1 MTISSLRILK
11 WSLPADESAD
21 ASHAT
26 PAAGSCRPNN
36 GRTRSCGYLQDK
48 RNRQAPLHYTT
59 FSSDAMKKL
68 TKEYE
73 YGNCQTCGERMT
85 EQRVKQDFWIKGK
98 LIVLDGVPAG
108 VCPRCGERVVK
119 SDVGRTV
126 AELLTNQRRKRR
138 SRTLNVPVILFE
150 ERVA

>member
-1 MTISSLRILK
+1 MSLL
-11 WSLPADESAD
+11 
-21 ASHAT
+21 
-26 PAAGSCRPNN
+26 
-36 GRTRSCGYLQDK
+36 
-48 RNRQAPLHYTT
+48 T
-59 FSSDAMKKL
+59 FLSDAMKKL

-73 YGNCQTCGERMT
+73 YGNCHICGERMT
-85 EQRVKQDFWIKGK
+85 ERLVKQDFWIKGK

-126 AELLTNQRRKRR
+126 AELLTNQPRKRR

-150 ERVA
+150 EQPI